1 MISDDERIGSIS
13 LILRRCEI
21 GGMAEDQ
28 TNRGCVP
35 DDVEPPNIRH
45 ISTQEDSLIHRAEY
59 SISNFIRSDALD
71 I

>member
-1 MISDDERIGSIS
+1 

-28 TNRGCVP
+28 KNRGSVP
-35 DDVEPPNIRH
+35 EDVEPPNIRH

-59 SISNFIRSDALD
+59 SIHNSIRSDL
-71 I
+71 